1 MNQFPLCA
9 VEKSLSF
16 VKESQT
22 ISCPI
27 KAHDTQ
33 YILNHGGGGRN
44 YISPIIQ
51 QVGVYIRRFPQ
62 KDAVLR
68 VGGCA

>member
-1 MNQFPLCA
+1 MNQIPLCA

-33 YILNHGGGGRN
+33 YIRNDEGGGGVRN
-44 YISPIIQ
+44 SVSPIIQ
-51 QVGVYIRRFPQ
+51 QVGVYICRFPQ
-62 KDAVLR
+62 KDAVL
-68 VGGCA
+68 